1 MDFFTGA
8 RMHACIAAISSGV
21 PVYPMAY
28 SRKFNGLFGETLG
41 YSSLGDLKTMDS
53 DEIFSGLFA
62 AFEKRNELKNEI
74 EQICRRIVEPEKEK
88 MIDKLSEYI
97 ERHA

>member
-1 MDFFTGA
+1 
-8 RMHACIAAISSGV
+8 MHACIAAISSGV

-53 DEIFSGLFA
+53 DEILSGLFA
-62 AFEKRNELKNEI
+62 AFAKRNELKKEI
-74 EQICRRIVEPEKEK
+74 EMIDGRIIEPEKEK
-88 MIDKLSEYI
+88 MIALLSEYI
-97 ERHA
+97 QKA